1 MICNASL
8 KQIGDMLSEARSILI
23 FPHVN
28 ADGDAVGSAAAL
40 CRALRNMGKDAWVMM
55 NEEVSSYLSFM
66 DTQFCTTDT
75 DCVANPDICVCV
87 DCAETKRFPNSA
99 GKYNEGKMKLCIDHH
114 ASDKGFGDYYYIDG
128 DASAAAQIIY
138 ELLNEMQ
145 VNFDRNIVNSLYT
158 GIITDTGNFKHANTT
173 PQIHEIAADL
183 MAKGVDHMEI
193 MINLYQKVNLNSIK
207 LQAQILDRMQ
217 IFAEGKAAAAYVTE
231 DMLEATGTTL
241 EDAEGVADVL
251 RSLDGVEIAAFF
263 KDKGDSIKA
272 SLRSKSYA
280 NVDGIA
286 AKFDGGGHVKAAGCT
301 LHMSMQEA
309 LEALKKEIIDY
320 LEN

>member
-1 MICNASL
+1 
-8 KQIGDMLSEARSILI
+8 
-23 FPHVN
+23 
-28 ADGDAVGSAAAL
+28 
-40 CRALRNMGKDAWVMM
+40 LRNAGKESWVMM

-66 DTQFCTTDT
+66 DTEFCTTDKN
-75 DCVANPDICVCV
+75 CVSEPDICVCV

-99 GKYNEGKMKLCIDHH
+99 DKYNEGRLKLCIDHH

-145 VNFDRNIVNSLYT
+145 VEFDRNIANSLYT

-173 PQIHEIAADL
+173 SQIHEVAADL
-183 MAKGVDHMEI
+183 MSKGVDHMEI
-193 MINLYQKVNLNSIK
+193 MINLYQKVSLNGIR
-207 LQAQILDRMQ
+207 LQANILEHMH
-217 IFAEGKAAAAYVTE
+217 IFAEGKAAAAYVSE
-231 DMLEATGTTL
+231 EMLKATGTTL
-241 EDAEGVADVL
+241 EDAEGVVDVL
-251 RSLDGVEIAAFF
+251 RSIDGIEIAAFL

-286 AKFDGGGHVKAAGCT
+286 AKFGGGGHIKAAGCT
-301 LHMSMQEA
+301 LHMDMQDA
-309 LEALKKEIIDY
+309 LEALKKEITDY
-320 LEN
+320 LES